1 MVKEMHGIAVAQRFW
16 IFYELESVFVLGQFN
31 YLDE

>member
-1 MVKEMHGIAVAQRFW
+1 MIKEMHSIAVAQSFW
-16 IFYELESVFVLGQFN
+16 IFYELESVFVLGRFN